1 MQNQTTM
8 VGFNENNC
16 RFQGEF
22 DPYVRGRHWS
32 PDPLL
37 SRIIEHAMGGEGS

>member
-8 VGFNENNC
+8 VGFNENNR
-16 RFQGEF
+16 RFQGKF
-22 DPYVRGRHWS
+22 DPHGRGHHWS

-37 SRIIEHAMGGEGS
+37 SRIIEHAIHN